1 MATTKAYTSQIA
13 ILVLLT
19 LSSLVKH
26 NKSYEIDKIV
36 DELKNIKYDVMKVLE
51 NKDKYKS
58 IAKKIVDSKKIFFLG
73 RGLDYAIMREGDLKL
88 KEITYLS
95 SECYAAG
102 ELKHGPISLIDKD
115 TLVIAGNTNK
125 LLYEKTESNL
135 SEVRARGA
143 NIILVTNKGEDD
155 SNTIVIP
162 ERSSFITPILEVI
175 PLQLISYYT
184 GLLLERDID
193 KPRNLAKSVTVE

>member
-1 MATTKAYTSQIA
+1 MVIYTHAGPEISVASTKAYMVQLSVFYLIAFSLAYAVGKITKDECIRLTSELQNVPYVIEE
-13 ILVLLT
+13 ILKKPDECQYVASQLVNSENLL
-19 LSSLVKH
+19 
-26 NKSYEIDKIV
+26 YI
-36 DELKNIKYDVMKVLE
+36 
-51 NKDKYKS
+51 
-58 IAKKIVDSKKIFFLG
+58 G

-135 SEVRARGA
+135 SEVKARGA
-143 NIILVTNKGEDD
+143 NIILVT
-155 SNTIVIP
+155 
-162 ERSSFITPILEVI
+162 R
-175 PLQLISYYT
+175 
-184 GLLLERDID
+184 R
-193 KPRNLAKSVTVE
+193 